1 MTHVGRND
9 GILQGGNGQIINTGA
24 MAFGAKARAS
34 SHQAA
39 TSEQTVKDLRE
50 LRTLLAAHGS
60 DLSEASQS
68 EAEEKLTEVADQLDR
83 AEPDRGRLTAAV
95 SRLTT
100 LLTSVAPLAEGAER
114 LRQAVEKLM
123 H

>member
-9 GILQGGNGQIINTGA
+9 GIFQGGNGQIINTGA
-24 MAFGAKARAS
+24 MAIGAEARAS
-34 SHQAA
+34 HQAVTA
-39 TSEQTVKDLRE
+39 EQTVKDVRE
-50 LRTLLAAHGS
+50 LRTLLAEHGS

-68 EAEEKLTEVADQLDR
+68 EAEENLTEVADQLDR
-83 AEPDRGRLTAAV
+83 ANPDRGRLTAAV

-100 LLTSVAPLAEGAER
+100 ILTSVAPLAEGAER
-114 LRQAVEKLM
+114 VRQAVEKLV